1 MALVAVRRLQISEG
15 ILRMSL
21 EDGSAGDHVAL
32 VVDIVSAYVGNNSL
46 AVGEL
51 PGLITSVHGAL
62 AHLSNKPSEPEEPAP
77 TPAVSIRRS
86 IQQDFLICLED
97 GKKFK
102 SLKRHLRTRYNL
114 SPDEYRARWNL
125 PDDYPMVAPSYAAI
139 RSELARTMGLGQQRR
154 KWPSKRRRRRQS
166 PNRPPNPLMRPAP
179 RCRVAVAG
187 PAPRT
192 RSERIADRQYRR
204 PGRQRSPGLRAV
216 GLRRSCL
223 STRDAAA
230 LRQRGQ
236 DQASA
241 LEVGQPLGGNSSCVV
256 RASSRSLRET

>member
-1 MALVAVRRLQISEG
+1 
-15 ILRMSL
+15 MSL
-21 EDGSAGDHVAL
+21 EDESAGDYVAL

-62 AHLSNKPSEPEEPAP
+62 TQLSRKPAELEVPALV
-77 TPAVSIRRS
+77 PAVSIRRS

-125 PDDYPMVAPSYAAI
+125 PDDYPMVAPSYAAT

-154 KWPSKRRRRRQS
+154 KWPAKVAPDAVPDAAQENAPSAPRRRGR
-166 PNRPPNPLMRPAP
+166 A
-179 RCRVAVAG
+179 
-187 PAPRT
+187 
-192 RSERIADRQYRR
+192 RS
-204 PGRQRSPGLRAV
+204 G
-216 GLRRSCL
+216 
-223 STRDAAA
+223 DAA
-230 LRQRGQ
+230 
-236 DQASA
+236 
-241 LEVGQPLGGNSSCVV
+241 
-256 RASSRSLRET
+256 

>member
-1 MALVAVRRLQISEG
+1 
-15 ILRMSL
+15 MSL
-21 EDGSAGDHVAL
+21 EDASAGDHVAL

-62 AHLSNKPSEPEEPAP
+62 AQLSNKPSEPEEPAL

-86 IQQDFLICLED
+86 IQQDFLVCLED

-125 PDDYPMVAPSYAAI
+125 PDDYPMVAPSYAAT

-154 KWPSKRRRRRQS
+154 KWPSKTATES
-166 PNRPPNPLMRPAP
+166 AAEPTP
-179 RCRVAVAG
+179 
-187 PAPRT
+187 
-192 RSERIADRQYRR
+192 
-204 PGRQRSPGLRAV
+204 
-216 GLRRSCL
+216 
-223 STRDAAA
+223 DAAA
-230 LRQRGQ
+230 STPRRRGR
-236 DQASA
+236 ARSA
-241 LEVGQPLGGNSSCVV
+241 DAV
-256 RASSRSLRET
+256 